1 MHAEKKR
8 ETVEAFKNVQDI
20 VMTTDAGTSLS
31 GKTFIDV
38 NFHWIDGKNLKMKKK
53 TVEVIKVDSKT
64 AVNYRKVT
72 DKVESDHGVS
82 GKVFLKVTDN
92 ENTMAAC
99 YNIPGE
105 RNGCF
110 SHIQSKASEISLKS
124 SETLKK
130 LRAKLRKISK
140 KSNKSPKFKGL
151 IEKEQ
156 ISRGLKP
163 KTLKQEVATRF
174 TATWI
179 MMRSFLNDPNEKLDQ
194 DVDKTKVLSNIA
206 AINDAMEKTLGKK
219 EFMKLKILPADVEV
233 MLKIVPLLD
242 ILEEGL
248 NCILLD
254 PQYFLSW

>member
-1 MHAEKKR
+1 MERFQKLVRTGYVKAIKDNVIKWIARDIRPIKIVDDEGFRNIISNIDPKLTVPSRQSVVREIKKLHAEKKR

-151 IEKEQ
+151 IEKEH

-179 MMRSFLNDPNEKLDQ
+179 MMRSFFK
-194 DVDKTKVLSNIA
+194 
-206 AINDAMEKTLGKK
+206 
-219 EFMKLKILPADVEV
+219 
-233 MLKIVPLLD
+233 
-242 ILEEGL
+242 
-248 NCILLD
+248 
-254 PQYFLSW
+254 